1 MTDFDKDHINDLI
14 QDFVDAGL
22 LSKPV
27 AEAMSD
33 TEKIIWLQ
41 KEGVIK
47 DE

>member
-1 MTDFDKDHINDLI
+1 MTDFDKDHVDLLI

-33 TEKIIWLQ
+33 TEKIIWFMNDGDNSQ
-41 KEGVIK
+41 
-47 DE
+47 